1 MTSNKAFVLPL
12 RNKHIKWIQR
22 HVLKYP
28 GIRDTIELL
37 ENAVLNELETP
48 FEHLGRHN
56 IILSFIEK
64 AVNSSQEREQN
75 SGTNLRASILKSLH
89 EVGKSLNEINNV
101 IVQSENESHTDCD
114 ISRITHLLCQ
124 NVFVSDLFECLHE
137 EDITIINSYLKDVI
151 LGTKLGLSA
160 EFLLKLPDTY
170 IYWHSSLID
179 WIALHIQGN
188 YEEFYWKK
196 SSSKKVLID
205 MGFSK
210 ESSLFIKTWIE
221 KNPVMS
227 HKSLLHWVTLYLE
240 TKFRDFLEPMQS
252 ALFIYQNWK
261 TNEWIE
267 VWSDIMEEKLLV
279 RNLYSFGYKDQV
291 KSLISELSSDLNSDE
306 CFWYHGTSQNA
317 AQSLICNGID
327 LSFGNEGDF
336 SKNGSGFY
344 LVSKFD
350 HALDYA
356 KAKAFN
362 DGKIFALLVFKL
374 SKLFFKKYNGID
386 LTYNKD
392 LWNKTVKY
400 YNNYRINIT
409 PENGICKVEPQEVRG
424 LDHIEGPASIYAN
437 GELKCSDIHQL
448 CLRST
453 EIADCF
459 TGKLAYTIFLK

>member
-12 RNKHIKWIQR
+12 RNEHIEWIQR
-22 HVLKYP
+22 HILKYP
-28 GIRDTIELL
+28 GIRDTTELL
-37 ENAVLNELETP
+37 DSVVLNELETP
-48 FEHLGRHN
+48 SQHFGRHN

-64 AVNSSQEREQN
+64 AVNSLQEREQN
-75 SGTNLRASILKSLH
+75 SGANLIASVLKSLH
-89 EVGKSLNEINNV
+89 EVGKSLNEINNLV
-101 IVQSENESHTDCD
+101 VQSDNKSHTDCD
-114 ISRITHLLCQ
+114 ISQITHLLGK
-124 NVFVSDLFECLHE
+124 NVFVSDLFECLDE
-137 EDITIINSYLKDVI
+137 EDINIINSYLKNVLI
-151 LGTKLGLSA
+151 GTKLGLSV

-170 IYWHSSLID
+170 IYWHRSLID
-179 WIALHIQGN
+179 WISLLIQGQ
-188 YEEFYWKK
+188 YEDFYSKN
-196 SSSKKVLID
+196 SSIEKVLID
-205 MGFSK
+205 MGLKK

-240 TKFRDFLEPMQS
+240 TKFKDLLEPMHS
-252 ALFIYQNWK
+252 VLFLYENWK
-261 TNEWIE
+261 TNEWME
-267 VWSDIMEEKLLV
+267 VSSEIIEEKLLV

-291 KSLISELSSDLNSDE
+291 KSLISELSSDLKFDE

-317 AQSLICNGID
+317 AESVIYNGID
-327 LSFGNEGDF
+327 VSFGNEGDF
-336 SKNGSGFY
+336 SENGSGFY
-344 LVSKFD
+344 LFSKFD

-362 DGKIFALLVFKL
+362 EGKIFALLVFKI

-400 YNNYRINIT
+400 YNNYRINIA
-409 PENGICKVEPQEVRG
+409 PENEICKLEPQEVRS
-424 LDHIEGPASIYAN
+424 LDHIEGPASVYVN
-437 GELKCSDIHQL
+437 GKFKCSDIHQL
-448 CLRST
+448 CLRNT